1 MENEFQPI
9 SIELAMIFC
18 GNKLPLPAV
27 LFVQDPEL
35 SFILP
40 GNNGK
45 QRKIVLPDVCNGSHP
60 QIVEAA
66 VSAVVVVG

>member
-9 SIELAMIFC
+9 STELALIFC
-18 GNKLPLPAV
+18 GNKLPAV